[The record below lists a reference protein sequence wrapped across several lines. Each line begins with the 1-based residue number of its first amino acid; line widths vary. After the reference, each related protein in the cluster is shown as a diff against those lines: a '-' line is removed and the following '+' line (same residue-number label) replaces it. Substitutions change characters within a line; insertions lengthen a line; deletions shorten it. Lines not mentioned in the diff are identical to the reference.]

1 MSQKEALMT
10 AEELEKQLRA
20 GQAPVILDVRSGFE
34 FKSGHIKGAIHAPLP
49 NLLKST
55 AAAVKQKSDPL
66 VIICEHGPRAQVAAM
81 YLKFRGYRSVEL
93 LDGHMSRW
101 RGSNRPMEHAA

>member
-1 MSQKEALMT
+1 MKADKL
-10 AEELEKQLRA
+10 EELLEL
-20 GQAPVILDVRSGFE
+20 GQAPVLLDVRSSLE

-49 NLLKST
+49 NLLKSV
-55 AAAVKQKSDPL
+55 AAAVEDKSDPL
-66 VIICEHGPRAQVAAM
+66 VLICEHGPRAQIAAI

-101 RGSNRPMEHAA
+101 RSSNRPMKQGA

>member
-1 MSQKEALMT
+1 MTADKLEAL
-10 AEELEKQLRA
+10 LDLGR
-20 GQAPVILDVRSGFE
+20 APVMLDVRSGLE
-34 FKSGHIKGAIHAPLP
+34 FKTGHIKGAIHAPLP
-49 NLLKST
+49 NLVKST

>member
-1 MSQKEALMT
+1 MT
-10 AEELEKQLRA
+10 ADKLEELLEL
-20 GQAPVILDVRSGFE
+20 GQAPVVLDVRSSLE
-34 FKSGHIKGAIHAPLP
+34 FKSGHIKGAIHASLP
-49 NLLKST
+49 HLLKST

-101 RGSNRPMEHAA
+101 RDSNRPMEHAA

>member
-1 MSQKEALMT
+1 MT
-10 AEELEKQLRA
+10 ADKLEELLEL
-20 GQAPVILDVRSGFE
+20 GQAPVVLDVRSGLE
-34 FKSGHIKGAIHAPLP
+34 FKSGHIKGAIHAPLTS
-49 NLLKST
+49 LLKIS
-55 AAAVKQKSDPL
+55 AAAVNQKSEPL

>member
-1 MSQKEALMT
+1 MT
-10 AEELEKQLRA
+10 ADKLEELLELW
-20 GQAPVILDVRSGFE
+20 QAPVVLDVRSGLE

-55 AAAVKQKSDPL
+55 AAAVNQKSEPL

-81 YLKFRGYRSVEL
+81 YLKFRGYKSVEL
-93 LDGHMSRW
+93 VDGHMSQW
-101 RGSNRPMEHAA
+101 RGSNRPMEFSA